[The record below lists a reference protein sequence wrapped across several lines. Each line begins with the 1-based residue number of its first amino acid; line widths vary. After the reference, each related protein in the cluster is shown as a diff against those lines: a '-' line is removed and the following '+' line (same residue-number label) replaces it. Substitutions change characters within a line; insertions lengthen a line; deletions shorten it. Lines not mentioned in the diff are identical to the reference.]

1 MKLLPHRPGRART
14 CVSLLAG
21 MTLTVFTCLGAQ
33 AQGPS
38 PEPKPSETKQPPQ
51 ITEVIHLAHVT
62 AQRELNDLQTALRN
76 MVPRLRIYAVPTQ
89 NAISISGTAEEI
101 DSAKKLVGE
110 LDHPTVAYRVN
121 YTITETDKG
130 KPAGV
135 QHLSLL
141 VVSGERAVAKH
152 GTRVPIV
159 TGTLDKESGGQ
170 TSQVQY
176 LDVGLNVDA
185 SLDGNRLRSK
195 LEQTSLSDEKPGINI
210 PDPIIRQGFLEA
222 TSDLEPGKKLV
233 LGTLDLPG
241 TTRHEEVEAT
251 AERVP

>member
-1 MKLLPHRPGRART
+1 MKLLPYGAGRARIS
-14 CVSLLAG
+14 VSHLAG
-21 MTLTVFTCLGAQ
+21 VILALITCLGAQ

-38 PEPKPSETKQPPQ
+38 PETKPPETKQPPQ

-89 NAISISGTAEEI
+89 NAISIGGTAEEVEA
-101 DSAKKLVGE
+101 AKKLVVE
-110 LDHPTVAYRVN
+110 LDHPTTSYRVT
-121 YTITETDKG
+121 YTITNTDNG

-135 QHLSLL
+135 QHLTLL
-141 VVSGERAVAKH
+141 VVSGDKAVAKH
-152 GTRVPIV
+152 GSRVPIV

-170 TSQVQY
+170 TTQVQY
-176 LDVGLNVDA
+176 LDVGLNVEA

-210 PDPIIRQGFLEA
+210 QDPIIRQAFIEA
-222 TSDLEPGKKLV
+222 TSDLEPGKKFV
-233 LGTLDLPG
+233 LGSLDLPG
-241 TTRHEEVEAT
+241 GTRHEEVEAT
-251 AERVP
+251 AERVQ